1 MNLAMKRVFALV
13 LAMVLSAGVAADI
26 MAQKRDGT
34 RKGRERVE
42 YQGRRGGNALYGHP
56 GNHGGKRP
64 APGHSAPGH
73 SAPGYGRRPGR
84 GAPFYGMRPEVP
96 VHRHHGG
103 LRPGMRRPPVIS
115 WHRPIPPRRW
125 RPSRRVPVVSSVFGI
140 AFGTAFDVSLSHLY
154 AANYAVSGYGGNEVY
169 LANVPVQG
177 YYWPEATLYY
187 SNGGLSASRFFYS
200 TVAYDMRRYNDVY
213 NSLYSSYGAPVS
225 VNNMS
230 VTWFGGNNGYI
241 TLDYL
246 PMGGASGLRYYTT
259 LTLGI

>member
-1 MNLAMKRVFALV
+1 MILAMKRVFALV

-42 YQGRRGGNALYGHP
+42 YQGRRGGNAVYGHP

-64 APGHSAPGH
+64 APGHSAPG
-73 SAPGYGRRPGR
+73 YGRRPGR
-84 GAPFYGMRPEVP
+84 GAPFHGMRPEVP

-103 LRPGMRRPPVIS
+103 LRPGMRCPPVIS

-187 SNGGLSASRFFYS
+187 GNGGLSASRFFYS

-246 PMGGASGLRYYTT
+246 PMSGASGLRYYTT

>member
-1 MNLAMKRVFALV
+1 MILAMKRVFALV

-42 YQGRRGGNALYGHP
+42 YQGRRGGNAVYGHP

-64 APGHSAPGH
+64 APG
-73 SAPGYGRRPGR
+73 YGRRPGR
-84 GAPFYGMRPEVP
+84 GAPFHGMRPEVP

-187 SNGGLSASRFFYS
+187 GNGGLSASRFFYS
-200 TVAYDMRRYNDVY
+200 TVAYDMMRYNDVY
-213 NSLYSSYGAPVS
+213 K
-225 VNNMS
+225 
-230 VTWFGGNNGYI
+230 
-241 TLDYL
+241 
-246 PMGGASGLRYYTT
+246 
-259 LTLGI
+259 